1 MAIEDIKK
9 ELEEMFAEPLDEFYK
24 RRIIFW
30 NDEDRDFE
38 EEVTHLTLSNAKVIM
53 LNETNQF
60 ASKQLLSSTDQE
72 SNYLV
77 YNPLIDDPE
86 HDWFLDIKLYSEEYR
101 AGQISRWMQDMKIA
115 NVQELRKEIK
125 QYKGFFN
132 AANRR
137 KRITAFDGTIDK
149 KTTLYMSILSAI
161 CNIKERKPESI
172 IKEVLLAGNDL
183 NNEIKMDLLKYG
195 ATDMFWKMVHST
207 TGFNA
212 SENIDDLMDHV
223 VLSAI
228 SRTISSDVL
237 SGLEERYSDIHS
249 GFCYDMIFSW
259 IHGSDQDTFKPISDF
274 VTADLNLLD
283 RFNKFEIEYLI
294 DTDVLPAID
303 EVILSKLMHYIISQ
317 NISTDTIMSTVEKR
331 RTSAWYEN
339 YSYFYEGIYQVAL
352 MNRFYETQK
361 YSRFSKVPI

>member
-9 ELEEMFAEPLDEFYK
+9 ELEEMFAEPLEEFYK

-53 LNETNQF
+53 LNEKNQF

-101 AGQISRWMQDMKIA
+101 ADQISRWMQDMKIA

-125 QYKGFFN
+125 KYKGFFN
-132 AANRR
+132 AASRR
-137 KRITAFDGTIDK
+137 KRITAFDGIIDK
-149 KTTLYMSILSAI
+149 KTTLYMSILSTI

-183 NNEIKMDLLKYG
+183 NNEIKMDLLKYS

-212 SENIDDLMDHV
+212 SEKILM
-223 VLSAI
+223 
-228 SRTISSDVL
+228 T
-237 SGLEERYSDIHS
+237 
-249 GFCYDMIFSW
+249 
-259 IHGSDQDTFKPISDF
+259 
-274 VTADLNLLD
+274 
-283 RFNKFEIEYLI
+283 
-294 DTDVLPAID
+294 
-303 EVILSKLMHYIISQ
+303 
-317 NISTDTIMSTVEKR
+317 
-331 RTSAWYEN
+331 
-339 YSYFYEGIYQVAL
+339 
-352 MNRFYETQK
+352 
-361 YSRFSKVPI
+361 